1 MGGAI
6 CRKTMYTLYSIVI
19 LGLGGLIQYGLA
31 VAEKKSPQD
40 SQTRMIMST
49 VSSITVTI
57 INIIIQAFLVFTSQ
71 RERN

>member
-1 MGGAI
+1 
-6 CRKTMYTLYSIVI
+6 MYTLYSIVF